1 MTTETAAHVIPK
13 GAPVSAIV
21 GGAVAW
27 KVRKGATVQK
37 YDLLAVVDDVEI
49 TAAYTGQVSALM
61 VPEGATVAAGAI
73 VAYVT
78 PQAPAEAPTR
88 LEGHNTPQVPAAP
101 PERPQS
107 APVEAID
114 DRSPRRRGG
123 HVAPLEVVP
132 IVEPT
137 PAASKP
143 KRKRTKNRTYSI
155 GDHQEAGIA
164 RLAKALQ
171 LEALDNPEVPAVNE
185 SELVRAAVE
194 MLLDLPRPA
203 LMAIL
208 KANREGEKRG
218 KWGRGRPRPL
228 KA

>member
-13 GAPVSAIV
+13 GQPVEARE

-27 KVRKGATVQK
+27 RVGKGARVTK
-37 YDLLAVVDDVEI
+37 YQVLASIGDLDI
-49 TAAYTGQVSALM
+49 TAPAAGHLTALM
-61 VPEGATVAAGAI
+61 FPEGATVAAGAI

-78 PQAPAEAPTR
+78 PQRPVERPQAPES
-88 LEGHNTPQVPAAP
+88 HNTPQAPAAP
-101 PERPQS
+101 QERPQ
-107 APVEAID
+107 AEPGEAIE
-114 DRSPRRRGG
+114 DRSPRRRGS

-132 IVEPT
+132 IVEPA

-143 KRKRTKNRTYSI
+143 RRKRTKNRTYSI
-155 GDHQEAGIA
+155 GEHQEAGIA

-228 KA
+228 KR